1 MSAHRAPTL
10 LRHSGFPVFWIR
22 TWILGIK
29 SLLLHPL
36 RSLLT
41 VSGILIGV
49 ASVIWL
55 VAIGEG
61 ISQQAQRQIEGLGAD
76 NIIVLSVK
84 PPAEATAGF
93 TGPVPYGLKREEYD
107 RLVAT
112 IPTLKSALP
121 IREIRRQISYGRRD
135 PVDGRLVGCTPEYFE
150 VTRLEIDR
158 GRYLTDTDVDE
169 RHSHCV
175 LAARL
180 AERLFPFEDPV
191 GRRIYL
197 SESQDYFEVVG
208 LLKHR
213 DPTAAIGG
221 SLASQ
226 DFASDVYIP
235 ISTLRQ
241 RIGDFIITRR
251 GSTFSVEVVELNQIT
266 LRVNSIKEVRVTADL
281 VRATLGLAPQRK
293 NVDTDGPDA
302 SSEPKK
308 YRQDV
313 AVVVPEELLEQA
325 RVTRL
330 MWMVGLGLIAAISLL
345 VGGIGI
351 MNIMLATV
359 TERTRE
365 IGIRR
370 ALGAARMH
378 IVTQFLVETIT
389 LSVMGGIA
397 GVFFGC
403 IIAPASEG
411 VRAGLTKYRPD
422 LMERLPEV
430 VKTVT
435 PIVVH
440 ESVPVA
446 FGISVAV
453 GVLFGIYPAIRA
465 ANMDPIEALRHE

>member
-1 MSAHRAPTL
+1 M
-10 LRHSGFPVFWIR
+10 FWIR

-41 VSGILIGV
+41 VLGILIGV

-107 RLVAT
+107 RLVAI

-180 AERLFPFEDPV
+180 AERLFPFEDPI

-208 LLKHR
+208 VLKHR
-213 DPTAAIGG
+213 DPTAAVGG
-221 SLASQ
+221 SLAAQ
-226 DFASDVYIP
+226 DFATDVYIP

-266 LRVNSIKEVRVTADL
+266 LRVNSIENVRVTADL
-281 VRATLGLAPQRK
+281 VRATLGLEPQK
-293 NVDTDGPDA
+293 KGDTDEA
-302 SSEPKK
+302 ETSAEPKK

-330 MWMVGLGLIAAISLL
+330 MFMVFMGLIAAISLL

-370 ALGAARMH
+370 ALGAARLH
-378 IVTQFLVETIT
+378 IVTQFLVETIS
-389 LSVMGGIA
+389 LSIVGGIA
-397 GVFFGC
+397 GVILGYFCPPGIKFFRDTL
-403 IIAPASEG
+403 AAS
-411 VRAGLTKYRPD
+411 RPD
-422 LMERLPEV
+422 LMERVPDV
-430 VKTVT
+430 VRTVT

-453 GVLFGIYPAIRA
+453 GILFGIYPAIRA

>member
-1 MSAHRAPTL
+1 MVIPDLGL
-10 LRHSGFPVFWIR
+10 LVFWIR
-22 TWILGIK
+22 TWILGVK

-41 VSGILIGV
+41 VLGIFIGV

-84 PPAEATAGF
+84 PPSESTAGF

-107 RLVAT
+107 RLVKT

-208 LLKHR
+208 VLKHR

-221 SLASQ
+221 SLSAQ
-226 DFASDVYIP
+226 DFATDVYIP

-266 LRVNSIKEVRVTADL
+266 LRVDSIENVRTTADL
-281 VRATLGLAPQRK
+281 VRATLGLAPQK
-293 NVDTDGPDA
+293 KDA
-302 SSEPKK
+302 NAEDSEASAEPKK

-330 MWMVGLGLIAAISLL
+330 MFMVFMGLIAAISLL

-370 ALGAARMH
+370 ALGAARLH
-378 IVTQFLVETIT
+378 IVTQFLVETIS
-389 LSVMGGIA
+389 LSIVG
-397 GVFFGC
+397 
-403 IIAPASEG
+403 
-411 VRAGLTKYRPD
+411 GLTGVVFGYFCPPIIRSFRDALASYRPD
-422 LMERLPEV
+422 LMERLPDV
-430 VKTVT
+430 VRTVT

-453 GVLFGIYPAIRA
+453 GILFGIYPAIRA